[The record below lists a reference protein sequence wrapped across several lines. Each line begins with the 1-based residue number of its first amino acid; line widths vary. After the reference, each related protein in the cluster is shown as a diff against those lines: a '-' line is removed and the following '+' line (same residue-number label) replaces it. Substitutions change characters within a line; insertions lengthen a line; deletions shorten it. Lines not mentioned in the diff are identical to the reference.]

1 VRLRTSSTVLISI
14 GKADNMQRRR
24 IAAIAAAGVVA
35 AGGTGVALATTRGDD
50 AKQREQAVLDDA
62 AKRLGV
68 EPSELRDALAK
79 AQDDQLDAAVKAGRL
94 TQEQADAIKQRRS
107 QSGLVLGGGHPG
119 PGGPGFGHRDFRG
132 GPGFGHGGPPPVLD
146 AAANALGLTDAQLFA
161 RLRSGKSLQD
171 IAKAQGKDYA
181 AVKSAIRSAIKTD
194 LDAAVKDKRLTQAQA
209 DELLDHLTEHLDN
222 GFFFGRHGGPPP
234 GPPPP
239 PPGP

>member
-1 VRLRTSSTVLISI
+1 M

-94 TQEQADAIKQRRS
+94 TQEQADAIKQRRA

-119 PGGPGFGHRDFRG
+119 PGGPGFGHRFR
-132 GPGFGHGGPPPVLD
+132 GGPPPVLD
-146 AAANALGLTDAQLFA
+146 AAAKALGLSEAQLFE

-171 IAKAQGKDYA
+171 VAKAQGKDYA
-181 AVKSAIRSAIKTD
+181 AVKSAIRAAVKAD
-194 LDAAVKDKRLTQAQA
+194 LDAAVNDKRLTQAQA
-209 DELLDHLTEHLDN
+209 DELLDHLTEHLDE
-222 GFFFGRHGGPPP
+222 GFFGRHGGPPP
-234 GPPPP
+234 PL
-239 PPGP
+239 PGP